1 MLKIAHIADVHF
13 RSLSRHDEYK
23 EVFEYFANDCEEKG
37 VDHIVVC
44 GDIFHTKTTGL
55 SPEYIDVLTWWMKRL
70 SSVATLHLTLGNH
83 DGNLTNLQ
91 RQDAVTPIYEAIRN
105 NQDLKNPIYL
115 YKNSG
120 IYPVTPEHNLCV
132 FSLFDEEGWKNVKP
146 EPGKYNMAV
155 YHGSVDA
162 ALTET
167 GWVLKSHVTVEDF
180 KDYDIVLLGDIHR
193 TQFLAYRK
201 FGDKEIPWIGYP
213 GSTLQQ
219 NYAEA
224 LDHGYFL
231 WSILDKE
238 HEVSFVK
245 LPNPKP
251 YMTID
256 WMPELSEYDLPK
268 FSRVRIRHKRPLTQ
282 LEIKNSIKFLQD
294 KFSATEVIFN
304 LDSKAHAKELIEK
317 IPVIKDNFRNIDSLT
332 QMLKDFD
339 TKRNFGDEEWKSVQ
353 ELLSQY
359 MKEVQDGSLARN
371 VKWSLKELKWDN
383 LFGYGPDNKINFD
396 TLNGIVGVFGPNRV
410 GKSSIIGSL
419 MYCLFNGSDR
429 GSLKN
434 LEMIN
439 VRKSHSYA
447 RAVLGLNGEDYV
459 IERQTT
465 KNTTKKELT
474 ASTAV
479 NIFKMSGEEAV
490 ELNGEARSDTDK
502 IIKSLIG
509 NADDFMLM
517 SLSTQGDI
525 DRFIKEG
532 SAHRKQILTRF
543 LDLDFFDRIHDLA
556 KTNVNSLKT
565 EAKVIQSVKTLDI
578 SFLNS
583 NQEEIEDRLSS
594 LDNLRKDILAEVQ
607 KLSGKVKTSGLQ
619 DLNNSL
625 NKKEL
630 EQNKASST
638 IFSLRQ
644 DRDKF
649 ENEIESARFQKEKCH
664 EEFKNLD
671 MQSLKERYSKLKE
684 LKQTI
689 VSAQHTFEKRDAE
702 LKRKIKSVK
711 VLAEVP
717 CGDSFPNCKFIKE
730 AHVDKS
736 DIDISMKE
744 LSVSSEQL
752 SKITNELQEIESTG
766 LENAIRRADEIKI
779 ELRNVEGNIHRLQL
793 EILDKNSKLQILEP
807 QENDLAVEVQEL
819 KKKIGEVS
827 STSIKNSINI
837 LEDRQNKLRLL
848 DSEISSLHMKLGTI
862 KEQIRQSEE
871 SSIVFNKTMKKLS
884 IAEFIMVSFSK
895 KGIPSK
901 ILSQQLPVINTEIS
915 NILAGIV
922 NFNVELE
929 CNDSSTL
936 DIYVNYGDSKR
947 IIELCSGM
955 EKMISSM
962 AIRVA
967 LSNVSTMPKSD
978 IFIVDEGF
986 GALDEAN
993 IESCKRL
1000 LVSFK
1005 KYFKSVLIISHIP
1018 SIKDVADM
1026 VMEVQRVEN
1035 DSKMCYG

>member
-1 MLKIAHIADVHF
+1 M
-13 RSLSRHDEYK
+13 
-23 EVFEYFANDCEEKG
+23 
-37 VDHIVVC
+37 
-44 GDIFHTKTTGL
+44 
-55 SPEYIDVLTWWMKRL
+55 
-70 SSVATLHLTLGNH
+70 
-83 DGNLTNLQ
+83 
-91 RQDAVTPIYEAIRN
+91 
-105 NQDLKNPIYL
+105 
-115 YKNSG
+115 
-120 IYPVTPEHNLCV
+120 
-132 FSLFDEEGWKNVKP
+132 
-146 EPGKYNMAV
+146 
-155 YHGSVDA
+155 
-162 ALTET
+162 
-167 GWVLKSHVTVEDF
+167 
-180 KDYDIVLLGDIHR
+180 
-193 TQFLAYRK
+193 
-201 FGDKEIPWIGYP
+201 
-213 GSTLQQ
+213 
-219 NYAEA
+219 
-224 LDHGYFL
+224 
-231 WSILDKE
+231 
-238 HEVSFVK
+238 
-245 LPNPKP
+245 
-251 YMTID
+251 
-256 WMPELSEYDLPK
+256 
-268 FSRVRIRHKRPLTQ
+268 
-282 LEIKNSIKFLQD
+282 
-294 KFSATEVIFN
+294 
-304 LDSKAHAKELIEK
+304 
-317 IPVIKDNFRNIDSLT
+317 
-332 QMLKDFD
+332 
-339 TKRNFGDEEWKSVQ
+339 
-353 ELLSQY
+353 
-359 MKEVQDGSLARN
+359 
-371 VKWSLKELKWDN
+371 
-383 LFGYGPDNKINFD
+383 
-396 TLNGIVGVFGPNRV
+396 
-410 GKSSIIGSL
+410 
-419 MYCLFNGSDR
+419 
-429 GSLKN
+429 
-434 LEMIN
+434 
-439 VRKSHSYA
+439 
-447 RAVLGLNGEDYV
+447 
-459 IERQTT
+459 
-465 KNTTKKELT
+465 
-474 ASTAV
+474 
-479 NIFKMSGEEAV
+479 
-490 ELNGEARSDTDK
+490 
-502 IIKSLIG
+502 
-509 NADDFMLM
+509 
-517 SLSTQGDI
+517 
-525 DRFIKEG
+525 
-532 SAHRKQILTRF
+532 
-543 LDLDFFDRIHDLA
+543 DLDFFDRIHDLA
-556 KTNVNSLKT
+556 KTNVNSLKA
-565 EAKVIQSVKTLDI
+565 EAKIIQSVKTLDI

-583 NQEEIEDRLSS
+583 SQEEIEDRLSS

-619 DLNNSL
+619 DLNNSF

-630 EQNKASST
+630 ELSKVSST

-649 ENEIESARFQKEKCH
+649 ENEIKSARFQKEKCH

-744 LSVSSEQL
+744 LSASSKQL

-807 QENDLAVEVQEL
+807 QENDLATEVQDL
-819 KKKIGEVS
+819 KKKIDDVS
-827 STSIKNSINI
+827 SASIKNSINI

-871 SSIVFNKTMKKLS
+871 SSVVFNQTMKKLS

-986 GALDEAN
+986 GALDESN